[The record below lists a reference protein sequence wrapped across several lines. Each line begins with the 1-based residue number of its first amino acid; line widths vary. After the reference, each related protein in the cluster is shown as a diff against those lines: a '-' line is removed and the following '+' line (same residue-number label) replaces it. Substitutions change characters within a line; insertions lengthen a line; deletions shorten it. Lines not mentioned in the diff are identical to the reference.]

1 MGMTGHELRSMLASL
16 ACGMSLLA
24 SGSLLAQGS
33 DSKEKGMEAAWQAAQ
48 SSAQAGPATVKLGEQ
63 ATLKLPARE
72 VFIPQPA
79 AGKLMHAMGNLTD
92 ERLLGLVL
100 PTGDDDWMVVA
111 KYEPS
116 GYIRDDDAKDWNVD
130 DLFNSLR
137 EGTEAANEEREKRGI
152 RGLEIVGWVERPHY
166 EAASHRLIWSMSAR
180 EKGQPADAPQSVN
193 YNTYALGREG
203 YVSLN
208 LITARDQ
215 VDANKPVVRT
225 LLSNLDFAEGK
236 AYADF
241 NSGTDK
247 IAEYGLAALIGG
259 VAAKK
264 LGLLAVLAAFFA
276 KFAKVIMLAVA
287 GIGYSATKWFRRKPS
302 GPAQPK

>member
-1 MGMTGHELRSMLASL
+1 
-16 ACGMSLLA
+16 MSLLA

-63 ATLKLPARE
+63 ATLKLPARGSLHS
-72 VFIPQPA
+72 PAGRRQAHARHGQPYRRAPAWPGA
-79 AGKLMHAMGNLTD
+79 AH
-92 ERLLGLVL
+92 RRR
-100 PTGDDDWMVVA
+100 DDWMVVA

-166 EAASHRLIWSMSAR
+166 EAASHRLIWSMCGTR
-180 EKGQPADAPQSVN
+180 ERPAGRCPQSVN

-259 VAAKK
+259 VAAK
-264 LGLLAVLAAFFA
+264 
-276 KFAKVIMLAVA
+276 
-287 GIGYSATKWFRRKPS
+287 SWDCWPSWRRSSPS
-302 GPAQPK
+302 SPR